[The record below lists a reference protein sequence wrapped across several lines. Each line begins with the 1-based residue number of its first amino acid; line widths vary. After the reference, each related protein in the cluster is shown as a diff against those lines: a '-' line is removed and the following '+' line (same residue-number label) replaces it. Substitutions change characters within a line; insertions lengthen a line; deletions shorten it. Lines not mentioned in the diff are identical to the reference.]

1 MSQVPSN
8 CPSCGARVEAAPAEQ
23 AYVYTCR
30 FCGTHVSIEALPK
43 QVDPRAEILRLAL
56 EARASAANDRAAVA
70 TVRAAGSSVGCV
82 IVGATLL
89 PLLIP
94 LFIFAGPWFM
104 GYWNGHYGSFPMEV
118 GTNGSMEIDDR
129 EATLDDTM
137 ITVGVN
143 GKLTLRRCKL
153 KGAQI
158 VKASTNAQVTI
169 IDSTLEGSK
178 GIVSGTVNNVV
189 SIQNSTLTSG
199 EEIVEGSNVKVD
211 VSKSSKLVAA
221 TVAFP
226 VDNNGEIAIDHSEV
240 DGKVGGV
247 EVKNNGKLRLTG
259 SAIVKSDG
267 TAVDLWNNGRLTI
280 TSSRVESKTTA
291 VHASN
296 GLEGTLTSATLVG
309 PREALDVGMNARVAL
324 SQSTLQG
331 GKKQGP
337 NSSIEDR

>member
-1 MSQVPSN
+1 
-8 CPSCGARVEAAPAEQ
+8 VEAAPAEQ

-30 FCGTHVSIEALPK
+30 FCGTHVSIEAPPK
-43 QVDPRAEILRLAL
+43 QVDPRVEILRLAL
-56 EARASAANDRAAVA
+56 EARANATSAASNRAAVA

-82 IVGATLL
+82 IVGATML

-94 LFIFAGPWFM
+94 LFIFAGPALM

-158 VKASTNAQVTI
+158 IKAASNAQVTI

-199 EEIVEGSNVKVD
+199 EEIVEGTNVKVD
-211 VSKSSKLVAA
+211 VSKNSKLVAA

-226 VDNNGEIAIDHSEV
+226 IDNNGEIDVDHSEV
-240 DGKVGGV
+240 DGKIAGI
-247 EVKNNGKLRLTG
+247 EIKNNGKVKLTG
-259 SAIVKSDG
+259 SAVVKSDG
-267 TAVDLWNNGRLTI
+267 TAVDLGNNGKLTV
-280 TSSRVESKTTA
+280 TSSRIESKTTA
-291 VHASN
+291 VHASFS
-296 GLEGTLTSATLVG
+296 LEGTLTGATLVG
-309 PREALDVGMNARVAL
+309 PRASLDVGTNARVIVA
-324 SQSTLQG
+324 QSTLQG
-331 GKKQGP
+331 GKKQGV